1 MGESLPKAWAKRA
14 ALGQGGDG
22 KEMPTAPP
30 GGQPQSSVE
39 GAMLRL
45 VQDTVSAQHAEA
57 ELWRSCFSL
66 CVLAAVCMVLAL
78 LVHITWRTL
87 RQVTALEDAV
97 KALGSLPIAT
107 ASQSACPPASLI
119 AESMSAR
126 LSSPDMDVGSVISRV
141 PTGSAAS
148 QASRSPQT
156 RSPGRVTMR
165 AVRVESVT
173 STGSSGGDDAV
184 PAKGGPFDRRE
195 GVHVVTPLLPHGS
208 SADARGRGRQ
218 MRRDSVAD
226 SDPDTESQRLPPFTR
241 RYSGDPSDARKGGM
255 ILRRPSGSGIQR
267 SGTPSQGVAP
277 QEMQRVSSGGSGHAQ
292 GVQRTS
298 SSSNSASK
306 HKISSASRFYAQV
319 VKSRQT

>member
-1 MGESLPKAWAKRA
+1 
-14 ALGQGGDG
+14 
-22 KEMPTAPP
+22 
-30 GGQPQSSVE
+30 
-39 GAMLRL
+39 MLRL
-45 VQDTVSAQHAEA
+45 VQDAVSAQHAEA
-57 ELWRSCFSL
+57 ELLRSWLSL
-66 CVLAAVCMVLAL
+66 CVLAAVCVLLAL
-78 LVHITWRTL
+78 LVHITLRTL
-87 RQVTALEDAV
+87 RLVTALEDAV

-107 ASQSACPPASLI
+107 ASQSACPPVSLI

-226 SDPDTESQRLPPFTR
+226 SDFDTEGQRLPPFTR
-241 RYSGDPSDARKGGM
+241 RYSGEDARKGGM

-306 HKISSASRFYAQV
+306 QKISSASRFYAQV

>member
-1 MGESLPKAWAKRA
+1 
-14 ALGQGGDG
+14 
-22 KEMPTAPP
+22 
-30 GGQPQSSVE
+30 
-39 GAMLRL
+39 MLRL

-57 ELWRSCFSL
+57 ELCRSWLSL
-66 CVLAAVCMVLAL
+66 FVLAAVCVMLAL
-78 LVHITWRTL
+78 LVHITLRTL
-87 RQVTALEDAV
+87 RLVTALEDAV

-107 ASQSACPPASLI
+107 ASQSACPPVSLI

-126 LSSPDMDVGSVISRV
+126 LSSPDMDVSSVISRV

-241 RYSGDPSDARKGGM
+241 RYSGEPSDARRGGM

-298 SSSNSASK
+298 TSSNSASK
-306 HKISSASRFYAQV
+306 QKISSASRFYAQV

>member
-1 MGESLPKAWAKRA
+1 
-14 ALGQGGDG
+14 
-22 KEMPTAPP
+22 
-30 GGQPQSSVE
+30 
-39 GAMLRL
+39 MLRL
-45 VQDTVSAQHAEA
+45 FQETVSAQHAEA
-57 ELWRSCFSL
+57 ELWLSSFSL
-66 CVLAAVCMVLAL
+66 FFLAAVCVLLAL
-78 LVHITWRTL
+78 LVHITLRTL
-87 RQVTALEDAV
+87 RLVTALEDAV

-119 AESMSAR
+119 ADSMSAR

-148 QASRSPQT
+148 QASRSPQMC
-156 RSPGRVTMR
+156 SPGRVTMR
-165 AVRVESVT
+165 AVRRESVT

-241 RYSGDPSDARKGGM
+241 RYSGEPSDARKGGM

-277 QEMQRVSSGGSGHAQ
+277 QEMQRVSSGGSRHAQ

-306 HKISSASRFYAQV
+306 QKISSASRFYAQV

>member
-1 MGESLPKAWAKRA
+1 
-14 ALGQGGDG
+14 
-22 KEMPTAPP
+22 
-30 GGQPQSSVE
+30 
-39 GAMLRL
+39 MLRL

-57 ELWRSCFSL
+57 ELWRSWFSL
-66 CVLAAVCMVLAL
+66 CVLAAVCVVLAL

-184 PAKGGPFDRRE
+184 PAKGGPFGTRE
-195 GVHVVTPLLPHGS
+195 GIHVVTPLLPHGS

-241 RYSGDPSDARKGGM
+241 RYSGEPSYARKGGM

>member
-1 MGESLPKAWAKRA
+1 
-14 ALGQGGDG
+14 
-22 KEMPTAPP
+22 
-30 GGQPQSSVE
+30 
-39 GAMLRL
+39 MLRL

-57 ELWRSCFSL
+57 ELWRSWLSL
-66 CVLAAVCMVLAL
+66 CVLAAVCVLLAL
-78 LVHITWRTL
+78 LVHITLRTL
-87 RQVTALEDAV
+87 RLVTALEDAV

-119 AESMSAR
+119 AESAR

-184 PAKGGPFDRRE
+184 PAKGGPFDTRE
-195 GVHVVTPLLPHGS
+195 GIHIVTPLLPHGS

-241 RYSGDPSDARKGGM
+241 RYSGEPSDARRGGM

-277 QEMQRVSSGGSGHAQ
+277 QEMQHVSSGGSGHAQ

-306 HKISSASRFYAQV
+306 PKISSASRFYAQV